1 MLPPP
6 PPKEPIETEPEPML
20 GKVWHRVLEPDASR
34 IVAQMWELSADATAA
49 PPKFPGPSPVS
60 LEKRDLPGLRARAA
74 ETYVCEKTDGV
85 RYALVMVTYNG
96 HRVAAL
102 VNRRLAVWL
111 CPLKG
116 VPRAAYQGTVIDG
129 ELAYNK
135 RAKAH
140 QFVAFDAVCLSGIP
154 VFHARFC
161 QRVQWMRR
169 VVEAMRPEPEDPIA
183 VKVKQFVL
191 ASDWAAVVLHAQ
203 KAAEFFD
210 TDGLV
215 FTPDA
220 EPVRFG
226 RHMKMHK
233 WKRPDHHTID
243 FLVGHS
249 DTLAVFNGA
258 NKGHAVVGRLV
269 GGGAAP
275 GQIAEC
281 SLVGGDAWRSIGVRT
296 DKNTANDMFTYTKTM
311 NNITENLDLDAL
323 ARCFL

>member
-1 MLPPP
+1 MPPP
-6 PPKEPIETEPEPML
+6 PPKEPIATEPEPML
-20 GKVWHRVLEPDASR
+20 GKVFHRVLEPDASR
-34 IVAQMWELSADATAA
+34 IVTAMWGLCADARDA
-49 PPKFPGPSPVS
+49 PKFPGPSPVS
-60 LEKRDLPGLRARAA
+60 LENRDLAGLRARAA

-85 RYALVMVTYNG
+85 RYALVFLTHNG

-111 CPLKG
+111 CPLRG

-135 RAKAH
+135 RVKAH

-161 QRVQWMRR
+161 QRVKWLHR
-169 VVEAMRPEPEDPIA
+169 VVEAMRPEPAADPIA
-183 VKVKQFVL
+183 VKVKEFVL
-191 ASDWAAVVLHAQ
+191 ASDWPAVLSHAR

-233 WKRPDHHTID
+233 WKRPDHHTVD

-249 DTLAVFNGA
+249 DTLAVFN
-258 NKGHAVVGRLV
+258 KSTHVVVGRLV

-281 SLVGGDAWRSIGVRT
+281 ALVGGDAWRAVGVRT
-296 DKNTANDMFTYTKTM
+296 DKNTANDMFTYQKTM
-311 NNITENLDLDAL
+311 NNIAENLDLDAL
-323 ARCFL
+323 GRCFV